1 MQWVYQHFKLE
12 KKPPFFFFFCSDVA
26 ADSDSEKRSFSDS
39 LVMFGAG
46 ADWCV
51 SVAAETRW
59 ELIWLDD
66 VGLVS
71 EGKSGRRPAANCSL
85 ASTTRLTIAVVK
97 C

>member
-1 MQWVYQHFKLE
+1 
-12 KKPPFFFFFCSDVA
+12 
-26 ADSDSEKRSFSDS
+26 
-39 LVMFGAG
+39 MFGAG

-51 SVAAETRW
+51 PVAAETRW